1 MQKVRGTVLFAV
13 FPALIAEPCRIWRRG
28 AVMTETLE
36 AGATRK
42 KPEPMAEQKATEV
55 LVRRAREQGLSLTD
69 WTGRLNS

>member
-1 MQKVRGTVLFAV
+1 
-13 FPALIAEPCRIWRRG
+13 
-28 AVMTETLE
+28 MTETLE